1 MYCYNW
7 HMDRQRFEQRYPF
20 ALDPY
25 QVEAIDHLSKGLS
38 VLVAAPTGSGKT
50 IVAEYA
56 LEMARSAGKRF
67 FYTTPLKALSNQKF
81 RDLSRA
87 GAPGEVGLL
96 TGDNSI
102 NGEAP
107 LVVMT
112 TEVLRNMLYERSPLL
127 DDLGAVVLDEV
138 HYMHD
143 PFRGAVWEEIVILLP
158 SAVKLVGLSATISNA
173 SELGEWMD
181 SLRGDVRVVVSTE
194 RPVKLKNLYFV
205 WRSLVPL
212 FAKNLMRVIG
222 EQMDIAKKSQAA
234 RDTGRRRRGASE
246 LTPRR
251 EEVIKELERREMLPA
266 IYFLF
271 SRAGCADSVSR
282 WLEKGDRLNPPEAAR
297 EVEAY
302 LDERVATL
310 EKADLE
316 CLDYARFRRAL
327 ANWVAAHH
335 AWELP
340 LFKEVVEEL
349 FARGLVK
356 VVFATE
362 TLSLGI
368 NMPARTVVIES
379 LSKWTGE
386 KHRPLSPGEYKQ
398 LTGRAGRRGIDEV
411 GYSVVLYQKYFS
423 PDQVRSLVTR
433 ESSPVVSSFQVTYNM
448 AVNVLATHDLAEAQK
463 LINLSFAQ
471 FVADRRVVDLE
482 ARLEVLREDLAR
494 ELEASTCVEGGDAG
508 ELRSLQKE
516 RDSASRRLAT
526 MSRDRKQQETREA
539 LNSLQAGDVFI
550 AGAGES
556 RRVVAVVRKPKD
568 RKSEK
573 GVLVVDSGGRY
584 RRMST
589 GSFDRPP
596 EVIGAVEVSKVTS
609 PTRKVRRTVGA
620 KMETLAREASS
631 EKGGAGRSPDEK
643 ALANESAGLKA
654 RIDSH
659 PCSRCR
665 HRDRCLEA
673 ARRAERIER
682 QITSSGKERD
692 AGYDVVSKR
701 LVDVVSVLNRFGFM
715 LGEKPTPKGETLRRI
730 YNECDLLLV
739 EALYGGLFS
748 TLEPRELAAV
758 AAWAIYESREG
769 DTLRERGTAGPDE
782 YLQGALGEVLV
793 RLDAIEDELKG
804 GEGNAGLDLLGSL
817 DTGFGEAAHMWAGG
831 AELEDMLDRFPG
843 RSVGDMVRKMKQII
857 DLLRQLEEVSPD
869 PVLQRNLRKAM
880 DDVDRGVVGY
890 SSLES
895 IIEHVSGGA

>member
-173 SELGEWMD
+173 RELGEWMD

-205 WRSLVPL
+205 GRSLVPL

-327 ANWVAAHH
+327 ANGVAAHH
-335 AWELP
+335 AGELP

-379 LSKWTGE
+379 LSKWDGDR
-386 KHRPLSPGEYKQ
+386 HRPVTPGEYKQ

-411 GYSVVLYQKYFS
+411 GHAVVLHQRYFS
-423 PDQVRSLVTR
+423 ADQVRALVNK
-433 ESSPVVSSFQVTYNM
+433 EPNPVVSSFEVSYNM
-448 AVNVLATHDLAEAQK
+448 AANLLAEHDLAECQR
-463 LINLSFAQ
+463 LLNLSFAQ
-471 FVADRRVVDLE
+471 YAADRRVVTLE
-482 ARLEVLREDLAR
+482 ARLETLNR
-494 ELEASTCVEGGDAG
+494 ELDGQLT
-508 ELRSLQKE
+508 
-516 RDSASRRLAT
+516 ASRCEEADATRYQQIEREYSRL
-526 MSRDRKQQETREA
+526 SRKLASLRKDRRSREIKEA
-539 LNSLQAGDVFI
+539 MVRLQPGDVFLM
-550 AGAGES
+550 GRHGEH
-556 RRVVAVVRKPKD
+556 RVLAVVRKHSGRHD
-568 RKSEK
+568 EA
-573 GVLVVDSGGRY
+573 GVLVVDASGRY
-584 RRMST
+584 RRMTPST
-589 GSFDRPP
+589 VKHPP
-596 EVIGAVEVSKVTS
+596 KVVGAVEVSKVTS
-609 PTRKVRRTVGA
+609 PTKKVRRSVGE
-620 KMETLAREASS
+620 KMESLRRSSSGAEASPAATP
-631 EKGGAGRSPDEK
+631 EEGE
-643 ALANESAGLKA
+643 LASAVAMLKEELESN
-654 RIDSH
+654 
-659 PCSRCR
+659 PCHSCQHNQRCF
-665 HRDRCLEA
+665 EA
-673 ARRAERIER
+673 ARRVEKIQR
-682 QITSSGKERD
+682 QVGGAKKERD
-692 AGYDVVSKR
+692 SGQDVVSRR
-701 LVDVVSVLNRFGFM
+701 LVEVIEVLNEFGF
-715 LGEKPTPKGETLRRI
+715 LEGNALTPRGEMLRRV
-730 YNECDLLLV
+730 YNECDMLLV
-739 EALYGGLFS
+739 EALEEGLLS
-748 TLEPRELAAV
+748 RLEPRELV
-758 AAWAIYESREG
+758 AFASWFIYESRDGG
-769 DTLRERGTAGPDE
+769 DEDERRRGSGDRLH
-782 YLQGALGEVLV
+782 LQGALGETLERLDAVLV
-793 RLDAIEDELKG
+793 RMKEAE
-804 GEGNAGLDLLGSL
+804 ARHGLDFLGTI
-817 DTGFGEAAHMWAGG
+817 DTGFGEESYLWGGG
-831 AELEDMLDRFPG
+831 AELEDMLQRFPD
-843 RSVGDMVRKMKQII
+843 RSVGDMVRTMKQMI
-857 DLLRQLEEVSPD
+857 DLLRQLVEVSPD
-869 PVLQRNLRKAM
+869 HVLCGNLRKAM
-880 DDVDRGVVGY
+880 HMVDRSVVGY

-895 IIEHVSGGA
+895 IIEHTADS